1 MPLDPSL
8 SIDLDNADLSP
19 WLETPSS
26 SRVARMRYDHGN
38 RATQVQWTNGKNRG
52 YVYGDFTY
60 EGLIQRY
67 NSDLANNL
75 GNLAARVATVVGKK
89 CGGLG
94 TAPAADSPLAFASVT
109 VAVPPE
115 TDTV

>member
-60 EGLIQRY
+60 EAYR
-67 NSDLANNL
+67 
-75 GNLAARVATVVGKK
+75 
-89 CGGLG
+89 
-94 TAPAADSPLAFASVT
+94 AFARAASRGRRINT
-109 VAVPPE
+109 HINGPNPYRLMTPE
-115 TDTV
+115 EANHPSNDRRRGITSRVRD

>member
-38 RATQVQWTNGKNRG
+38 RATQVQWTNGKNHG

-60 EGLIQRY
+60 EAYR
-67 NSDLANNL
+67 
-75 GNLAARVATVVGKK
+75 
-89 CGGLG
+89 
-94 TAPAADSPLAFASVT
+94 AFARAASRGRRINTHINGNNPYRLMSDEEVNHPSNT
-109 VAVPPE
+109 RRRGISSRVR
-115 TDTV
+115 D